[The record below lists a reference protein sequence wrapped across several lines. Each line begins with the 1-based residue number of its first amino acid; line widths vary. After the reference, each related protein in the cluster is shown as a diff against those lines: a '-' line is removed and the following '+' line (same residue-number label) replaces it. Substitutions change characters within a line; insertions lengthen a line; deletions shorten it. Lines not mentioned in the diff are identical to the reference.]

1 MEGILGCFISLI
13 IVVIVAVIVVYVFE
27 MIVGIF
33 LPLPPPVGK
42 LIRLLVGLLVL
53 LYAVQCLFGGGM
65 PWPMPLRR

>member
-13 IVVIVAVIVVYVFE
+13 IVVIVAVIVIYVFE
-27 MIVGIF
+27 AIVAVF

-53 LYAVQCLFGGGM
+53 LYALQCLFGGGF
-65 PWPMPLRR
+65 PYPLRR